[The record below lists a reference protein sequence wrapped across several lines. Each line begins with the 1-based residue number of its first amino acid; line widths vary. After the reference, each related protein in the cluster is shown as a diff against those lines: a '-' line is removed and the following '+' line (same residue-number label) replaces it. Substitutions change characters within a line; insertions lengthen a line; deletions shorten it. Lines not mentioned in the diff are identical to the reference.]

1 MGNILILPA
10 IRESFYYGGISKKIA
25 EYQAR
30 FYIYGGFKQIKY
42 INVLNH

>member
-25 EYQAR
+25 EYRAIGSMH
-30 FYIYGGFKQIKY
+30 IYAMAI
-42 INVLNH
+42 LNK